1 MGGASAEIRCG
12 WEKKLAVGRN
22 KMEVAGHENKI
33 HFDLGVSYNSLD
45 LGVRVDIW
53 HKQTFSSQTLM
64 RTARCAMF
72 VVCNCMERN
81 PQASAEHVHVVDN
94 LTGTSRRM
102 ICWSLILGTSG
113 KILMY

>member
-1 MGGASAEIRCG
+1 MLRMGGASAEIRCG

-53 HKQTFSSQTLM
+53 HKQTFSSQILM

-81 PQASAEHVHVVDN
+81 PRASAKHVDN
-94 LTGTSRRM
+94 YGN
-102 ICWSLILGTSG
+102 
-113 KILMY
+113 ILMY